1 MEGVLRDDGLLRLP
15 KRGEEPEGLTALRDT
30 ILGKVNDGLNS
41 FDPTAWQRAMNM
53 TTQAQTQQSSLM
65 GQLPNYLQTTSGL
78 AGEMANMART
88 GNIPSVLAD
97 NLNASISKGLQ
108 SSMGNL
114 LTSLGKRG
122 VVNSSITNAGT
133 NQLAQT
139 AADAFARNYLTAY
152 QSALSGMGSALSGAQ
167 SNTGAALQAINT
179 LGTVPTQ
186 AYEGAGAGIT
196 PAFNLWKAWQ
206 GSYDGRTDY
215 DTIATQNSSSCITGD
230 TLITLSDG
238 REIPVAELNTDDEIK
253 AWDFDTGKLTS
264 APLTAFFRST
274 KPEGID
280 VVRVEF
286 EDGSNVGVILE
297 HLFFDLTEG
306 KFVAVNADNKEDYV
320 GHSFAKVV
328 DEHVIPVKV
337 SRIYIDGKAEK
348 TYAPQCRGYLNFL
361 AGGFITG
368 NEGQLG
374 LCNMFDFDTG
384 TMTIDREKKAK
395 DLEQFG
401 TLDYEELEGLV
412 SRSFFENNHCEEF
425 SVAFDKGLIT
435 LEQFKD
441 YLSRLSPCFLE

>member
-1 MEGVLRDDGLLRLP
+1 MSITPLR
-15 KRGEEPEGLTALRDT
+15 KRDPEPAGLTALRDT

-41 FDPTAWQRAMNM
+41 FDPSAWQRAMNM
-53 TTQAQTQQSSLM
+53 TNQAQAQQSNLM

-78 AGEMANMART
+78 AGEMADMART
-88 GNIPSVLAD
+88 GNIHSTLAD
-97 NLNASISKGLQ
+97 NLNASVSKGLQ
-108 SSMGNL
+108 SSLGNL

-122 VVNSSITNAGT
+122 VLNSSLTTAGT

-139 AADAFARNYLTAY
+139 AADAFARNYLSAY

-167 SNTGAALQAINT
+167 SNTGAALQAINA

-206 GSYDGRTDY
+206 GSYDGREDY
-215 DTIATQNSSSCITGD
+215 DYIYEQDSSSCITGD
-230 TLITLSDG
+230 TLVTLSDG
-238 REIPVAELNTDDEIK
+238 REIPVAELSTDDEIK

-264 APLTAFFRST
+264 APLTVFFKSNE
-274 KPEGID
+274 PEGID

-286 EDGSNVGVILE
+286 EDGSNVGIILE
-297 HLFFDLTEG
+297 HLFFDMTEG
-306 KFVAVNADNKEDYV
+306 KFVAVNADNKEEYV

-328 DEHVIPVKV
+328 DGHVKPVRV
-337 SRIYIDGKAEK
+337 SKIYLDGRATQ

-374 LCNMFDFDTG
+374 LCNMFDFDID
-384 TMTIDREKKAK
+384 TMTFDKEKKAK

-412 SRSFFENNHCEEF
+412 SRSFFDNNHCEQF
-425 SVAFDKGLIT
+425 SVAVGKGLIT
-435 LEQFKD
+435 PEQLKV
-441 YLSRLSPCFLE
+441 YLDRPASIFLD